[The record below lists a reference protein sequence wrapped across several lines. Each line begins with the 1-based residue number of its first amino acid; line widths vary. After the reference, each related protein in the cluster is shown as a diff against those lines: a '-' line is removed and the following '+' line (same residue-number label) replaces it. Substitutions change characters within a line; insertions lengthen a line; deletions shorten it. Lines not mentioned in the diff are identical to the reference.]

1 MRRLTGIL
9 QAQRVAL
16 AGVGASDPADVI
28 RAELERVAATKVKS
42 PAAADRV
49 GAYLKKSLVSLNP
62 GMTEVIDRLMTAAY
76 PAVAGIFDTEM
87 APVIDRAL
95 QHWPVRSGYSRAR
108 VVAGLSMTGNNRK
121 ITLTFRS
128 LAAYTLYMRWA
139 RESPVPADVATSS
152 SVWVSLGRQPWATA
166 TARARLRL
174 QAALEAEV
182 SRV

>member
-16 AGVGASDPADVI
+16 AGVGAGDAGDVI
-28 RAELERVAATKVKS
+28 RSELERVARMKVKS
-42 PAAADRV
+42 PAAAGRV
-49 GAYLKKSLVSLNP
+49 GAYLQKALVSLDP
-62 GMTEVIDRLMTAAY
+62 GMTDVVDRLMSAAY

-87 APVIDRAL
+87 APVIERAL

-108 VVAGLSMTGNNRK
+108 VVAGLSMKGNNRE
-121 ITLTFRS
+121 ITLTLRS
-128 LAAYTLYMRWA
+128 LAAYTLFMRWA
-139 RESPVPADVATSS
+139 RESPVPADVATST